1 MNLQPTTPPEV
12 QQAVQT
18 HAGLVPRGGG
28 TKAALSTP
36 PAGCLCLDL
45 SGLSGIVEYEPDEF
59 TFTAL
64 AGTPLRQVE
73 SLLAEHGQY
82 LPFDPLLVQH
92 GATLG
97 GTVAANTSG
106 PGRYRYGGLRDFLL
120 GLRFVDGAGNLV
132 RGGGKVV
139 KNSAGFDLPRL
150 LVGSLGRLG
159 ILVELTFKVFPGP
172 ASYATLKID
181 YPTLDEALAALSRLA
196 TSHLECLAV
205 DLVPLPQAD
214 GVTAWLR
221 LGGLPEVMPARL
233 ERLREFLAGG
243 QVIDGPEENSIWQ
256 QVRELAWVPP
266 GWLLLKIA
274 LTPRRIPPL
283 AAQLRQRQAHC
294 RYSVGGNLAWLAWS
308 PEEGIDSLNDLLAA
322 LNLAGLVLFGP
333 PGRPYLGDYSGGVL
347 ASRVKQVLDPAG
359 RFLEVA

>member
-12 QQAVQT
+12 QQAVRT

-36 PAGCLCLDL
+36 PAGSLGLDL

-106 PGRYRYGGLRDFLL
+106 PGRYRFGGVRDFLL

-159 ILVELTFKVFPGP
+159 IVVELTFKVFPGP
-172 ASYATLKID
+172 AGYATLKID
-181 YPTLDEALAALSRLA
+181 YTTLDEALVALSRLA

-205 DLVPLPQAD
+205 DLEPTRKED
-214 GVTAWLR
+214 GATVWVR
-221 LGGLPEVMPARL
+221 LGGLPEAMPARL

-243 QVIDGPEENSIWQ
+243 QTIQGPEENSLWQ

-266 GWLLLKIA
+266 GWLLLKIP

-333 PGRPYLGDYSGGVL
+333 PGRPYVGAYAGGLL
-347 ASRVKQVLDPAG
+347 ASRVKQALDPAG

>member
-1 MNLQPTTPPEV
+1 MNLQPTTPAEV
-12 QQAVQT
+12 QQAVRDQT
-18 HAGLVPRGGG
+18 GLVPHGGG

-36 PAGCLCLDL
+36 PAGSAGLDL
-45 SGLSGIVEYEPDEF
+45 SGLSGIVEYEPDEY

-73 SLLAEHGQY
+73 ALLAEHGQY

-106 PGRYRYGGLRDFLL
+106 PGRYRYGGVRDFLL
-120 GLRFVDGAGNLV
+120 GVRFVDGAGNLV

-172 ASYATLKID
+172 AGYATLKVD
-181 YPTLDEALAALSRLA
+181 YAALDEALVALSRLA
-196 TSHLECLAV
+196 TSPLECQAV
-205 DLVPLPQAD
+205 DLEPAQQEA
-214 GVTAWLR
+214 GVTMWVR
-221 LGGLPEVMPARL
+221 LGGLAEAMPARL
-233 ERLREFLAGG
+233 ERMREFLGGG
-243 QVIDGPEENSIWQ
+243 QGFQGPEESSLWQ
-256 QVRELAWVPP
+256 QARELAWVPP
-266 GWLLLKIA
+266 GWLLLKVP

-283 AAQLRQRQAHC
+283 AARLRERQARC

-308 PEEGIDSLNDLLAA
+308 PEEGIDGLNDLLAA

-333 PGRPYLGDYSGGVL
+333 PGRPYLGAYTGGLL

>member
-1 MNLQPTTPPEV
+1 MNLQPTTPAEV
-12 QQAVQT
+12 QQAVQA

-36 PAGCLCLDL
+36 TAGSTGLDL
-45 SGLSGIVEYEPDEF
+45 SGLSGVVEYEPNEY

-73 SLLAEHGQY
+73 SLLADHGQY
-82 LPFDPLLVQH
+82 LPFDPLLVER

-106 PGRYRYGGLRDFLL
+106 PGRYRYGGVRDFLL
-120 GLRFVDGAGNLV
+120 GVRFVDGAGNLV

-172 ASYATLKID
+172 ASYATLKVD
-181 YPTLDEALAALSRLA
+181 YATLDQALAALARLA
-196 TSHLECLAV
+196 TSPLECQAV
-205 DLVPLPQAD
+205 DLEPAGQEE
-214 GVTAWLR
+214 GVAMWVR
-221 LGGLPEVMPARL
+221 LGGLVEAMPARL
-233 ERLREFLAGG
+233 ERMRDFLGGG
-243 QVIDGPEENSIWQ
+243 QSLQGPEENSRWQ
-256 QVRELAWVPP
+256 QVRELAWVPA
-266 GWLLLKIA
+266 GWLLLKIP
-274 LTPRRIPPL
+274 LTPHHIPPL
-283 AAQLRQRQAHC
+283 AARLRERQAHC

-308 PEEGIDSLNDLLAA
+308 PEEGIDSLNDLLGA

-333 PGRPYLGDYSGGVL
+333 PGRPYLGTYTGGLL
-347 ASRVKQVLDPAG
+347 AGRVKQVLDPAG

>member
-12 QQAVQT
+12 QQAVLA
-18 HAGLVPRGGG
+18 HASLVPRGGG

-36 PAGCLCLDL
+36 PAGSLVLDL
-45 SGLSGIVEYEPDEF
+45 SRLSGIVEYEPDEF

-64 AGTPLRQVE
+64 AGTPLQQVE
-73 SLLAEHGQY
+73 ALLADHGQY

-106 PGRYRYGGLRDFLL
+106 PGRYRYGGVRDFLL
-120 GLRFVDGAGNLV
+120 GARFIDGAGNLV

-159 ILVELTFKVFPGP
+159 VLVELTFKVFPGP

-181 YPTLDEALAALSRLA
+181 YATLSEALAALSRLA
-196 TSHLECLAV
+196 TSPLECLAI
-205 DLVPLPQAD
+205 DLEPAEHQEGTTMWV
-214 GVTAWLR
+214 R
-221 LGGLPEVMPARL
+221 LGGLSEAMPARL
-233 ERLREFLAGG
+233 ERMREFLGG
-243 QVIDGPEENSIWQ
+243 GLVLQGPEEKSLWQ

-266 GWLLLKIA
+266 GWLLAKIP
-274 LTPRRIPPL
+274 LTSRRIPLL
-283 AAQLRQRQAHC
+283 ADRLRERQAHC

-308 PEEGIDSLNDLLAA
+308 PEEGLDTLNDLLAG
-322 LNLAGLVLFGP
+322 LNLAGLVLLGP
-333 PGRPYLGDYSGGVL
+333 PGRPYLGAYTGGLL
-347 ASRVKQVLDPAG
+347 ASRVKQTLDPAG